1 MTFSNRTNIIHM
13 NLNIES
19 NLKIDFSNFYSI
31 IKGDVNCD
39 GLVNVTDLVQLRMYL
54 SKMKELSSRGLE
66 AANIK
71 EDNKIDITDLIK
83 LRRYLAGLEKW

>member
-1 MTFSNRTNIIHM
+1 MR
-13 NLNIES
+13 
-19 NLKIDFSNFYSI
+19 IDFSNVYSV

-54 SKMKELSSRGLE
+54 AGLKTLTNRGLE
-66 AANIK
+66 AANLK

-83 LRRYLAGLEKW
+83 LRRYLAGLEKL